1 MIMKKT
7 LLAATLLLS
16 GAATMMAQEA
26 MEKPGLFDNTS
37 ITFQG
42 GVTTPMKSGHDI
54 FKNMRGVAGIDLR
67 KQITPAFGVGAEGDF
82 AVNTSNWKS
91 MGMKHSATAFDASYV
106 GPYAAVNLFQL
117 FQPYGKKNVFDIE
130 AVAGAGWGRLYQAGE
145 ADHNF
150 FATKAGLNF
159 NFNVSDRV
167 TLSIRPS
174 VIYDMSDAKVA
185 NTSAAYDAR
194 KATINCMAGVTIKM
208 GDEFSY
214 KVPNYNLD
222 EIAALNE
229 KVTNLRAD
237 LAAAGDALNQS
248 TNENMMLAQELQK
261 LKNQKPVV
269 VKQTQDFLSTVRYV
283 NFALGRYNVP
293 ADQLPNVAA
302 VASYLKNHPDAT
314 VSIKGYASQDGPLEV
329 NERLANQRAQS
340 VKDMLVKKYGIAEK
354 RIQAEGMGI
363 GHMFEEES
371 WNRVA
376 ICTLDNNAPVST
388 ETSVNK

>member
-1 MIMKKT
+1 MKKT
-7 LLAATLLLS
+7 LLAATVLLS
-16 GAATMMAQEA
+16 GAATMMAQETL
-26 MEKPGLFDNTS
+26 EKPSFFDNTS
-37 ITFQG
+37 ITLQG
-42 GVTTPMKSGHDI
+42 GVTTPMKSGHKFFRDL
-54 FKNMRGVAGIDLR
+54 RGVAGIDFR

-82 AVNTSNWKS
+82 TINTSNVKKY
-91 MGMKHSATAFDASYV
+91 GVPHSNTVFDASYV

-117 FQPYGKKNVFDIE
+117 FQPYGKQNVFDIE
-130 AVAGAGWGRLYQAGE
+130 AVAGAGWGHLYQVGPT
-145 ADHNF
+145 DHNF
-150 FATKAGLNF
+150 FATKMGLNF

-167 TLSIRPS
+167 TLSVRPS
-174 VIYDMSDAKVA
+174 VIYDMSDATTAKS
-185 NTSAAYDAR
+185 SASFDAR
-194 KATINCMAGVTIKM
+194 KAAVNCMAGVTVKL
-208 GDEFSY
+208 GDNFKY
-214 KVPNYNLD
+214 KLPNYNLD

-229 KVTNLRAD
+229 KVSNLRAD

-248 TNENMMLAQELQK
+248 NVTNMQLAAELEK
-261 LKNQKPVV
+261 AKNQKPVV

-302 VASYLKNHPDAT
+302 VASYLKNHPEAT
-314 VSIKGYASQDGPLEV
+314 VSIKGYASQDGPIEV
-329 NERLANQRAQS
+329 NERLAGQRAES

-354 RIQAEGMGI
+354 RIQAEGMGV